1 MLPTIVFFFRRDPF
15 AHSQAFS
22 LMSIFKKS
30 RNETSVEN
38 SIAVIGVKTALLIG
52 KLIGKDEVFGKQI
65 LTLVFQFICEI
76 Q

>member
-1 MLPTIVFFFRRDPF
+1 MLPTIVFVFRMEPS

-22 LMSIFKKS
+22 LMSIFTKS
-30 RNETSVEN
+30 KNETSVEN

-52 KLIGKDEVFGKQI
+52 KLIRKVFGKQI